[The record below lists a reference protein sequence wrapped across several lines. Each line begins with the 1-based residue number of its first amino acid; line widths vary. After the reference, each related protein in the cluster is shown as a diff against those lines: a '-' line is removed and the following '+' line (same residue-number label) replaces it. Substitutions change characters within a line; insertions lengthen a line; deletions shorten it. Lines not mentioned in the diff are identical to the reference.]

1 MIYDNVD
8 CGYDGHC
15 VNSTEKIKILCL
27 CTSVTSYLFSTQNLI
42 ECFSNGPSGV
52 CTIPHIQGL
61 ALRRPVIEHSND
73 SKNTK
78 AITFKKCGDFENDSN
93 GDG

>member
-1 MIYDNVD
+1 MDIFYSLPNVLGIRFLYMIYDNVD

-61 ALRRPVIEHSND
+61 ALRRPVIEHL
-73 SKNTK
+73 
-78 AITFKKCGDFENDSN
+78 IIQ
-93 GDG
+93 